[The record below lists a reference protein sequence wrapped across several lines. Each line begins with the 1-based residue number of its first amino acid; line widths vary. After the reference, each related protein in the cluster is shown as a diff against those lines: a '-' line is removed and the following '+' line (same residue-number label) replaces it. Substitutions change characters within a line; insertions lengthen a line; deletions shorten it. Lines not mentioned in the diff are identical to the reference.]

1 MKNEL
6 NDAWAKRVKDDNA
19 AIKEIADRFY
29 GGETE
34 LSDGARVAL
43 SLRERAKMH
52 GCYVAASWEY
62 DHSMFFGEIVKH
74 EENSGHF
81 GHGDHRAA
89 CSGHFR
95 LQQQHHLR

>member
-6 NDAWAKRVKDDNA
+6 NDAWDKRVKDDNA

-34 LSDGARVAL
+34 LSP
-43 SLRERAKMH
+43 RERVQMSLQDRAKIH

-62 DHSMFFGEIVKH
+62 DYSQHLGGIMKH
-74 EENSGHF
+74 TGMS
-81 GHGDHRAA
+81 
-89 CSGHFR
+89 
-95 LQQQHHLR
+95 LQEALLFLVFLELKRDSK

>member
-6 NDAWAKRVKDDNA
+6 NDAWDKRVEDDNA

-34 LSDGARVAL
+34 FPPEERVKL
-43 SLRERAKMH
+43 SLQERAKIH

-62 DHSMFFGEIVKH
+62 DYSVHVGAIMEHTGMS
-74 EENSGHF
+74 
-81 GHGDHRAA
+81 
-89 CSGHFR
+89 
-95 LQQQHHLR
+95 LQEALLFLVHKELKLLNQGK